1 MWESVPP
8 LQASLIASQRV
19 SSLHTVRCR
28 QTRQSATRRY
38 AVGCVR
44 LPRVLPASSLSRTPP
59 RMVGHTMSV
68 FAAEL
73 AADYVEEVAGWACG
87 ADGAWRLLRLLA
99 STHETDIAH
108 QTITN

>member
-28 QTRQSATRRY
+28 QTRQSATLRY
-38 AVGCVR
+38 VAGCVR
-44 LPRVLPASSLSRTPP
+44 SPRVLPASLLSRTPP

-68 FAAEL
+68 L
-73 AADYVEEVAGWACG
+73 
-87 ADGAWRLLRLLA
+87 RRSLRLIMWRRLPGGRVVRMA
-99 STHETDIAH
+99 RGGC
-108 QTITN
+108 